1 MELRLTT
8 PRHPAR
14 RRTTSGICLLL
25 QRPEARRMEELN
37 REDLTPAP
45 PTGPGNEHPHSRNR
59 LALRIQT
66 TGDAIEGIPR
76 VLDTCSSAS
85 LRSGDDCPCCKADSL
100 RPVLTI
106 CIRIKHGIPPEIG
119 KEARDIKAPRLHGIG
134 VCAYPQVIWRLCGAL
149 CAHVAYRGT
158 SPLGVLTHRPMR
170 CLTRRYRCISVY

>member
-1 MELRLTT
+1 
-8 PRHPAR
+8 
-14 RRTTSGICLLL
+14 
-25 QRPEARRMEELN
+25 MEELD

-45 PTGPGNEHPHSRNR
+45 LSGSANEHPHSRNR

-66 TGDAIEGIPR
+66 TGDTIEGIPR

-149 CAHVAYRGT
+149 RAHVAYRGT